1 MDILFSHKCLGL
13 GEFSHYFALWKTK
26 FLQYHF
32 FKAVGSEG
40 ETLPDHVGMPL
51 GEKYGGADYFMLET
65 HYDNP
70 DVHQNIIDAS
80 GLQIYYTKNLR
91 EHDTA
96 MLLLGSEVNFLHMI
110 PPQQEMYKT
119 IGRCTA
125 ECTQNVRVSF
135 TVFSKK
141 EKLIGVL
148 LFNRVFPTTEFKF

>member
-1 MDILFSHKCLGL
+1 M
-13 GEFSHYFALWKTK
+13 
-26 FLQYHF
+26 
-32 FKAVGSEG
+32 GSEG

-125 ECTQNVRVSF
+125 ECTQNVRLSF
-135 TVFSKK
+135 TVFFKEGKTNRLFFYSTEYSRKRNSNSKWSFAFAF
-141 EKLIGVL
+141 IRSTNSTAAYPPRSRITNCAG
-148 LFNRVFPTTEFKF
+148 RQ